1 MRAVVVDAP
10 GPPAVLR
17 VRDLAKPE
25 ARPGWTLVRV
35 LAFGLNRS
43 EVFTRQGHSGDA
55 VRFPRVLGIE
65 CVGEVEETVDEG
77 ALPPGTTVAAVMGGM
92 GRAYDGGYAEYALL
106 PTERLM
112 PLKTHLDWPTLAALP
127 ETFLTARGSLDAME
141 LAPGQTLLV
150 RGATSSVGMAA
161 LGLGAAAGLRV
172 LGTTRNPDKAP
183 VLRERGAAEVVIDDG
198 TLAGADADAVLDLVG
213 GPTVLDSL
221 LAVRA
226 GGTVCNTGLLGG
238 RWTIPDFE
246 PLEQV
251 PSGVKLTTFGSSTI
265 GGPEWVGEL
274 QEIVDLVQEG
284 RVHANVDRTF
294 PLDDIAAAHAYM
306 EANRAVGKVIGIP
319 RPRLH

>member
-1 MRAVVVDAP
+1 VHAAVVDAP
-10 GPPAVLR
+10 GPPDVLR
-17 VRDLAKPE
+17 VRDLPKPE

-35 LAFGLNRS
+35 RAFGLNRS
-43 EVFTRQGHSGDA
+43 EIFTRQGHSGDA
-55 VRFPRVLGIE
+55 VRFPLVLGIE
-65 CVGEVEETVDEG
+65 CVGEVEETVDEP

-112 PLKTHLDWPTLAALP
+112 PLETHLDWPTFAALP

-141 LAPGQTLLV
+141 LDPGQTLLV

-161 LGLGAAAGLRV
+161 VGLGAAAGLRV
-172 LGTTRNPDKAP
+172 LGTSRNPDKAP

-198 TLAGADADAVLDLVG
+198 TLAGADVDGVLDLVG

-221 LAVRA
+221 RAVRA

-246 PLEQV
+246 PLEHV
-251 PSGVKLTTFGSSTI
+251 PSGVNLTTFGSSTI

-319 RPRLH
+319 